1 MAESV
6 NKPSWYAAIE
16 SKFGEKI
23 LGLRESAPG
32 ELEITVAA
40 ETAPDILAALK
51 DENGP
56 GFSHLSDLTAYD
68 DVPQSPRF
76 KVVYEL
82 ISMALKQRC
91 CVLAGCAD
99 DKSPQIPTVTS
110 LWRGANWLE
119 REVYDMYGINFLG
132 HPDMRRILM
141 PQVFKGNPLRK
152 DFVWDYRQEFEEKA
166 ASDIMF
172 DPFGNTIIEG
182 AVDGATDQVTDQAT
196 DEGAD
201 K

>member
-1 MAESV
+1 MSETV
-6 NKPSWYAAIE
+6 NKPGWYGAIE
-16 SKFGEKI
+16 SKFGDKI

-32 ELEITVAA
+32 ELEIMVAA
-40 ETAPDILAALK
+40 ETAPEILAALK
-51 DENGP
+51 DANGP

-68 DVPQSPRF
+68 DVPASPRF

-91 CVLAGCAD
+91 SVIAGCAD
-99 DKSPQIPTVTS
+99 DKNPQIPTVTP

-119 REVYDMYGINFLG
+119 REVYDMYGINFLE

-141 PQVFKGNPLRK
+141 PQVFEGNPLRK

-166 ASDIMF
+166 ASDNMF
-172 DPFGNTIIEG
+172 DPFGNTV
-182 AVDGATDQVTDQAT
+182 VDAPLA
-196 DEGAD
+196 EGAD
-201 K
+201 SAKTDKGADS